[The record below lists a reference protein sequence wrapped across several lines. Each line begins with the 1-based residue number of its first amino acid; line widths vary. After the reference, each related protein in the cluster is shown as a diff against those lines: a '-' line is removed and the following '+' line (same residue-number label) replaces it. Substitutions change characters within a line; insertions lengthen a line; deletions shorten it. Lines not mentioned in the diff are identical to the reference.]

1 MALPAAVCHAVPKQ
15 GREKAGVTPTRG
27 RGHGDRAACAPK
39 LATGVSYLAEFWEK
53 GNVVGLGGVKE
64 PRKFNLVTALA
75 KMINLYVWPHI
86 YVAQQTSEKG
96 RGAKLCAI

>member
-1 MALPAAVCHAVPKQ
+1 MERALHCVV
-15 GREKAGVTPTRG
+15 
-27 RGHGDRAACAPK
+27 GHWRFL
-39 LATGVSYLAEFWEK
+39 LADSMGEK

>member
-1 MALPAAVCHAVPKQ
+1 M
-15 GREKAGVTPTRG
+15 G
-27 RGHGDRAACAPK
+27 
-39 LATGVSYLAEFWEK
+39 EK

-86 YVAQQTSEKG
+86 YVAQQTSEMG
-96 RGAKLCAI
+96 GARRRLLCAQLNPCMQVLRSLEAQVKCTYRCS

>member
-1 MALPAAVCHAVPKQ
+1 M
-15 GREKAGVTPTRG
+15 G
-27 RGHGDRAACAPK
+27 
-39 LATGVSYLAEFWEK
+39 EK

-64 PRKFNLVTALA
+64 LRKFNLVTALA